1 MREALARRAR
11 LVELWAP
18 ASRLFAASVH
28 VCVPVLEVGKP
39 GRADWARL
47 VARARGVPVARLRD
61 NGEVRD
67 QAEVVA
73 GFRDE
78 YYGLAGH
85 VQESTEPDPDGRLV
99 TSGVIDLGRC
109 RWGEHSVRFAKHVW
123 ERPVVDRD
131 GVEEAGGRAAALMR
145 RVAAPKALVATQTRV
160 IEVAVDESGSWIPST
175 PVVSVIPHDPKRL
188 WLIAAAIA
196 APPVVAWMLDR
207 SAGTA
212 LQPGA
217 LRPTASLLAAVP
229 LPIDETA
236 WAAAADALR
245 AVELDL
251 FAEKATAAYSLPRAT
266 SQRIVRWWRGRLPAA
281 DHPGRWPRTDIES
294 LAERG

>member
-1 MREALARRAR
+1 M
-11 LVELWAP
+11 
-18 ASRLFAASVH
+18 
-28 VCVPVLEVGKP
+28 
-39 GRADWARL
+39 
-47 VARARGVPVARLRD
+47 
-61 NGEVRD
+61 RD

-85 VQESTEPDPDGRLV
+85 VHESTDDDPDGRLV

-109 RWGEHSVRFAKHVW
+109 RWGEHPIRFAKQVW
-123 ERPVVDRD
+123 ERPVVDRA

-145 RVAAPKALVATQTRV
+145 RVAVPKVVVATQTRV
-160 IEVAVDESGSWIPST
+160 IEVAVDESGSWVPST
-175 PVVSVIPHDPKRL
+175 PVVSVIPHDPDRR

-217 LRPTASLLAAVP
+217 LRPTAPLLAAAP
-229 LPIDETA
+229 LPLDETA

-245 AVELDL
+245 ALDL
-251 FAEKATAAYSLPRAT
+251 DRFADQATAAYSLPRAT
-266 SQRIVRWWRGRLPAA
+266 SQRIVRWWRDRLPSP
-281 DHPGRWPRTDIES
+281 DRPGRWPRTDIAVS
-294 LAERG
+294 N